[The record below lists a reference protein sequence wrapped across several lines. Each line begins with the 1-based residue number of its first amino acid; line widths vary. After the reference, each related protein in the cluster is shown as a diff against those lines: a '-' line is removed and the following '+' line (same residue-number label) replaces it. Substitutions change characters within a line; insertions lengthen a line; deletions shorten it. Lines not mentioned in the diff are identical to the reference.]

1 MIRIC
6 IGIVLLSISIVFFGC
21 FNESEAP
28 NEILVEYSVFDEDA
42 EGWIPEFS
50 GFPAEMED
58 SMKLGFIHEPIYVSE
73 SIGNVSA
80 FKQSGYAANSN
91 LFMYI
96 KQQVSGL
103 RANAR
108 YLVKIEVELNS
119 QLLTEY
125 NGDLDNAYYGSFLK
139 IGAFKAEPA
148 TTEVPD
154 VLNADIAIVATDF
167 DKGDINKGG
176 DDMVLLGRIEYT
188 NIGETPI
195 MLNGKNTDNPIY
207 AVTDDEGKLWVA
219 VGIDTNIPVYQEIAY
234 TYIVAQF
241 EFQSSL

>member
-1 MIRIC
+1 
-6 IGIVLLSISIVFFGC
+6 
-21 FNESEAP
+21 
-28 NEILVEYSVFDEDA
+28 
-42 EGWIPEFS
+42 
-50 GFPAEMED
+50 MED
-58 SMKLGFIHEPIYVSE
+58 SMKLSYIHEPIYISE

-108 YLVKIEVELNS
+108 YLVRIEVELNS
-119 QLLTEY
+119 QLLSEY
-125 NGDLDNAYYGSFLK
+125 NGDLDNVNYGSFLK
-139 IGAFKAEPA
+139 VGAFKAEPA

-154 VLNADIAIVATDF
+154 ALDAEIAVVATDF
-167 DKGDINKGG
+167 DKGDNNKGG

-195 MLNGKNTDNPIY
+195 MLNGNNTDHPIY
-207 AVTDDEGKLWVA
+207 ATTDDQGKLWVA
-219 VGIDTNIPVYQEIAY
+219 VGVDTNIPVYQEIAY
-234 TYIVAQF
+234 TFILAQF